1 MSNENQLE
9 STAEPVEQLS
19 TEDQALANVVSL
31 LQAGQQFY
39 NEQRD
44 ENELDLVKVV
54 RDRLFEKGMSD
65 EQLAN
70 CYDNSRFVQEANGRH
85 THAQQ
90 WNLTRWVDEQFTL
103 VQAQD
108 GVDTRIYRFQSVY
121 ELGTDEW
128 LKVFDNG
135 IAPNLLEFG
144 LRTTGK

>member
-1 MSNENQLE
+1 MSNENQLD
-9 STAEPVEQLS
+9 AVVEPVESLS
-19 TEDQALANVVSL
+19 KDDQTLANVVSL
-31 LQAGQQFY
+31 MQAGADFY
-39 NEQRD
+39 NEKRD
-44 ENELDLVKVV
+44 ENELDLVRVV

-65 EQLAN
+65 EQLAD
-70 CYDNSRFVQEANGRH
+70 CYDNNRFVQEANGRH

-90 WNLTRWVDEQFTL
+90 WNLTRWIDEQFTL

-108 GVDTRIYRFQSVY
+108 GIDTRIYRFQSVY

-144 LRTTGK
+144 LRNTGK